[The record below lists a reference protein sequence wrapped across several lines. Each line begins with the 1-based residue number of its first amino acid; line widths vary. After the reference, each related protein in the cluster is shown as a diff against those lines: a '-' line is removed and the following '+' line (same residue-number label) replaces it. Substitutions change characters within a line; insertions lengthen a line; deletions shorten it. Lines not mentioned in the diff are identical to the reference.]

1 MAALKDGGLWEN
13 TLVIFSSDNGGPAD
27 HANNWPLR
35 GSKGSDFEGGVRVAA
50 FLSGGWLAGARRAA
64 AASDPATAS
73 TTSTAIST
81 AVSTAAISTA
91 AAATGTAVAAAPAA
105 PITGLMHIA
114 DWWATLS
121 AIAGAP
127 MHDAKAA
134 ALGLPPIDSLD
145 MGPMILGMNTT
156 SPRDELVLSHL
167 GDSHGSTGEGRG
179 AALIAYYEG
188 IKYKLVRGYVLR
200 LVNVCSCWVTLL
212 YGY

>member
-64 AASDPATAS
+64 AS
-73 TTSTAIST
+73 TTST

-91 AAATGTAVAAAPAA
+91 AATTAAAAAPAA

-145 MGPMILGMNTT
+145 MGPMILGVNTT